1 MNITVFGATGQ
12 VGKRIVQQ
20 ALNKGYFVTAFGR
33 NVESLIDQD
42 NLNEKLTA
50 QKGYLFDEKDVA
62 KAIDKADVIISVLG
76 GASDGSDKTRSLGIK
91 QIINQM
97 QKKGKKRIIAL
108 GGMGVLNAED
118 NTLLL
123 HADDYPEEYLA
134 VGLEHLKAFELLLES
149 NLDWTFFCP
158 ADIHDKDE
166 TGIFIT
172 SINYAPD
179 PNHFRI
185 NAGDLAMAMLKA
197 ATNQEYVQQRV
208 GISNY

>member
-1 MNITVFGATGQ
+1 MHITVFGATGQ

-20 ALNKGYFVTAFGR
+20 ALNNGFQVTAFGR

-42 NLNEKLTA
+42 NLNENLTA

-62 KAIDKADVIISVLG
+62 KAIEKADVIFSVLG
-76 GASDGSDKTRSLGIK
+76 GSSDGSDKTRSLGMK
-91 QIINQM
+91 QIITQM

-134 VGLEHLKAFELLLES
+134 VGMEHLKAFELLLES
-149 NLDWTFFCP
+149 NLDWSFFCP

-166 TGIFIT
+166 TGIYIT

-197 ATNQEYVQQRV
+197 AINQEYIQQRV

>member
-1 MNITVFGATGQ
+1 MHITVFGATGQ

-20 ALNKGYFVTAFGR
+20 ALNNGFQVTAFGR

-42 NLNEKLTA
+42 NLNENLTA

-62 KAIDKADVIISVLG
+62 KAIDKADVIFSVLG
-76 GASDGSDKTRSLGIK
+76 GSSDGSDKTRSLGMK
-91 QIINQM
+91 QIITQM

-134 VGLEHLKAFELLLES
+134 VGMEHLKAFELLLES
-149 NLDWTFFCP
+149 NLDWSFFCP

-166 TGIFIT
+166 TGIYIT

-197 ATNQEYVQQRV
+197 AINQEYIQQRV

>member
-1 MNITVFGATGQ
+1 MHITVFGATGQ

-91 QIINQM
+91 QIITQM

-158 ADIHDKDE
+158 ADIHDKEE

-172 SINYAPD
+172 SVNYAPD

>member
-1 MNITVFGATGQ
+1 MHITVFGATGQ

-20 ALNKGYFVTAFGR
+20 ALNKGFFVTAFGR

-50 QKGYLFDEKDVA
+50 QKGYLFDEKDVS

-76 GASDGSDKTRSLGIK
+76 GASDGSDKTRSLGMK

-123 HADDYPEEYLA
+123 YAEEYPEEYLA
-134 VGLEHLKAFELLLES
+134 VGMEHLKAFEMLLES

-166 TGIFIT
+166 TGMFIT

-179 PNHFRI
+179 PNLFRI
-185 NAGDLAMAMLKA
+185 NAGDLAMAMLKSA
-197 ATNQEYVQQRV
+197 INHEYIQQRV

>member
-1 MNITVFGATGQ
+1 MHITVFGATGQ

-20 ALNKGYFVTAFGR
+20 ALNNGFQVTAFGR

-42 NLNEKLTA
+42 NLNENLTA

-62 KAIDKADVIISVLG
+62 KAIDKADVIFSVLG
-76 GASDGSDKTRSLGIK
+76 GSSDGSDKTRSLGMK
-91 QIINQM
+91 QIIAQM

-134 VGLEHLKAFELLLES
+134 VGMEHLKAFELLLES
-149 NLDWTFFCP
+149 NLDWSFF
-158 ADIHDKDE
+158 AQQ
-166 TGIFIT
+166 IFMIKMKQVFI
-172 SINYAPD
+172 S
-179 PNHFRI
+179 
-185 NAGDLAMAMLKA
+185 LALTMHQTPTTL
-197 ATNQEYVQQRV
+197 E
-208 GISNY
+208 

>member
-1 MNITVFGATGQ
+1 MHITVFGATGQ

-20 ALNKGYFVTAFGR
+20 ALNKGFQVTAFGR

-42 NLNEKLTA
+42 NLNENLTA

-62 KAIDKADVIISVLG
+62 KAIDKADVVISVLG

-91 QIINQM
+91 QIISQM
-97 QKKGKKRIIAL
+97 QKKDKRRIIAL
-108 GGMGVLNAED
+108 GGMGILNAAD

-123 HADDYPEEYLA
+123 HAEDYPEEYIA
-134 VGLEHLKAFELLLES
+134 VGMEHLKAFELLFES
-149 NLDWTFFCP
+149 HLDWTFFCP

-172 SINYAPD
+172 SVNYAPD

-197 ATNQEYVQQRV
+197 ATNQEYIQQRV

>member
-1 MNITVFGATGQ
+1 MHITVFGATGQ

-91 QIINQM
+91 QIITQM

-197 ATNQEYVQQRV
+197 GTNQEYIQQRV

>member
-1 MNITVFGATGQ
+1 MHITVFGATGQ

-91 QIINQM
+91 QIITQM

-134 VGLEHLKAFELLLES
+134 VGLEHFKAFELLLES